1 MAIGEIIQGPYS
13 DVLYGGDALTGAP
26 SCRADAAPGGVSYLL
41 ATKPARPILTNERMQ
56 PFDDGA
62 VGFRGDINVTRILD
76 TIDRP
81 AQLKKL
87 TPAQLEQ
94 LAQEIRQ
101 EIIETVALRGGHLAP
116 NLGTVELTLALHI
129 AFDAPQDKLVWDIG
143 HQAYPHKLLTGRRDR
158 FRTIKQLGG
167 ISGYLRR
174 AESEYD
180 AFGAS
185 HASTSISAA
194 LGMATARDLKG
205 ETNSVVAIIGDGA
218 LTGGMA
224 LEAINNA
231 GAMGKDLIVVLND
244 NDKSISDNVGALHAY
259 LGKVRTD
266 KHYRQ
271 LRETGKQFL
280 NHVPGGGLAKEVA
293 GRTIRSAKEF
303 VLPSKTGVVFEE
315 LGFTYLGPFDGHNTQ
330 EMIEV
335 FAGVKEMHG
344 PILIQVI
351 TQKGRGCDFAER
363 DATKFHGP
371 GAYDPITGE
380 MKKKL
385 GEPPKYQDV
394 FGDALVEL
402 AQRDSSIVG
411 ITAAMAEGT
420 SLYKFQDA
428 LPERF
433 FDVGI
438 AEQHAVTFAAGLA
451 TEGMRPVA
459 AIYSTFMQRAFDQV
473 IHDVCVQNLH
483 VVFPMDRAGLVG
495 EDGHTQQGV
504 FDIAFMRMI
513 PNMRVMAPKDE
524 NELRHMLYTALYM
537 DGPVALRYPRG
548 SGLGVPMESE
558 YPRAADRQGRAAHAA
573 GRGRHRR
580 VRHPRLRQHGLSR
593 PRGRARARRRR
604 GHPRRRRQ
612 RPLGQ
617 AARRGSD
624 PAPRAHHPL
633 PRHRRGRHGGRRLR
647 QRRRRAAPRARPA
660 RRQPQDHRPARPLR
674 RARRPRPAQAR
685 STASPPAT
693 SKTSSAPSFAPA
705 RIARSSRPTA
715 PPSAPTKRM

>member
-1 MAIGEIIQGPYS
+1 M
-13 DVLYGGDALTGAP
+13 
-26 SCRADAAPGGVSYLL
+26 
-41 ATKPARPILTNERMQ
+41 
-56 PFDDGA
+56 
-62 VGFRGDINVTRILD
+62 TRILD

-81 AQLKKL
+81 AQIKKL
-87 TPAQLEQ
+87 SPAQLDQ

-129 AFDAPQDKLVWDIG
+129 AFDTPQDKLVWDIG

-205 ETNSVVAIIGDGA
+205 ESNSVVAIIGDGA

-231 GAMGKDLIVVLND
+231 GAMKKDLIIVLND
-244 NDKSISDNVGALHAY
+244 NDKSISDNVGALAAY

-271 LRETGKQFL
+271 LRETGKQIL
-280 NHVPGGGLAKEVA
+280 NRMPGGTLAKEVA
-293 GRTIRSAKEF
+293 GRTMRSAKEF
-303 VLPSKTGVVFEE
+303 VMPSRTGVIFEE
-315 LGFTYLGPFDGHNTQ
+315 LGFTYFGPFDGHNTQ
-330 EMIEV
+330 EMVEV
-335 FAGVKEMHG
+335 FSRAKEIHG

-371 GAYDPITGE
+371 GAYDPVTGE
-380 MKKKL
+380 MKKKP

-394 FGDALVEL
+394 FGDTLVEL
-402 AQRDSSIVG
+402 AQRDPSIVA

-420 SLYKFQDA
+420 SLYKFQNA

-537 DGPVALRYPRG
+537 DGPVSLRYPRG
-548 SGLGVPMESE
+548 GGMGIALDAELRALPIGKAELLTPQDEIATAECAVLGFGNMA
-558 YPRAADRQGRAAHAA
+558 YPALDAARELGAEEGIRVAAVNARWAKPLDEDLILHLARTTRCLVTVEDGMVAA
-573 GRGRHRR
+573 GFGSAVAELLHA
-580 VRHPRLRQHGLSR
+580 HGLHDVNLKII
-593 PRGRARARRRR
+593 G
-604 GHPRRRRQ
+604 
-612 RPLGQ
+612 
-617 AARRGSD
+617 
-624 PAPRAHHPL
+624 L
-633 PRHRRGRHGGRRLR
+633 PDLFVEHG
-647 QRRRRAAPRARPA
+647 
-660 RRQPQDHRPARPLR
+660 
-674 RARRPRPAQAR
+674 
-685 STASPPAT
+685 
-693 SKTSSAPSFAPA
+693 APA
-705 RIARSSRPTA
+705 LLREIYGLTTSHIKDVVRAELRPGTHS
-715 PPSAPTKRM
+715 PVNQPKRTSERAN